1 MRSRRRRFYGYLFAV
16 VALALALA
24 YGRTRTA
31 PDLTV
36 PILEIFP
43 AATTLVEQGGVFH
56 VYGEEGGLI
65 GWAAAGSASGYGG
78 PLLLVAGVD
87 TMGHVIGA
95 RIVEQRESPLFW
107 SMVLSGAYFESITGS
122 SYDEVDYDYEKVA
135 GVTGAT
141 VSSEAVVESV
151 RESIAEIA
159 GAAFDVRLPLP
170 RRPFE
175 FGTLEITVLVL
186 MAVGIAAQRIGGLTR
201 RRIRWATQI
210 AGLVVVGFW
219 QGSPITLAKLAAI
232 GSGYFPDPRV
242 NSALYVLIAGFL
254 ITSIAWG
261 RNIYCLYVCPFGA
274 AQRCVGVI
282 GGTRFELPMWSVR
295 LMERLRDVIVFAAL
309 CMAFLTLQPALASY
323 EPFAALFSL
332 RGTNLQWLLLF
343 IVLVASLAL
352 RNPWCRFWCPMR
364 TIEAALREI
373 RNLFRKQAESNGNE

>member
-1 MRSRRRRFYGYLFAV
+1 
-16 VALALALA
+16 LALALA

-36 PILEIFP
+36 PIRKIFP
-43 AATTLVEQGGVFH
+43 AATTVVERGDVFH
-56 VYGEEGGLI
+56 VYGEEDRLI

-95 RIVEQRESPLFW
+95 RIVEQRESPVFW
-107 SMVLSGAYFESITGS
+107 SMVLPGVYFEGIAGS
-122 SYDEVDYDYEKVA
+122 GYDEVDYDYESIA

-141 VSSEAVVESV
+141 ISSAAVVEGV
-151 RESIAEIA
+151 RVSIAEIA

-175 FGTLEITVLVL
+175 FGSLEIAVLGL
-186 MAVGIAAQRIGGLTR
+186 LAVGIAAQRIGGLTR
-201 RRIRWATQI
+201 RRLRWATQI
-210 AGLVVVGFW
+210 AGLIIIGFW

-242 NSALYVLIAGFL
+242 SSALYVLIAGFL
-254 ITSIAWG
+254 ITSIVWG

-282 GGTRFELPMWSVR
+282 GGTRFTLPVWSIR
-295 LMERLRDVIVFAAL
+295 LMERLRNVIVFAAL

-332 RGTNLQWLLLF
+332 RGSNLQWLLLF
-343 IVLVASLAL
+343 IVLVVSLAV
-352 RNPWCRFWCPMR
+352 RNPWCGFWCPMR
-364 TIEAALREI
+364 TIETALRDI
-373 RNLFRKQAESNGNE
+373 RNLFRKQAESTGNE